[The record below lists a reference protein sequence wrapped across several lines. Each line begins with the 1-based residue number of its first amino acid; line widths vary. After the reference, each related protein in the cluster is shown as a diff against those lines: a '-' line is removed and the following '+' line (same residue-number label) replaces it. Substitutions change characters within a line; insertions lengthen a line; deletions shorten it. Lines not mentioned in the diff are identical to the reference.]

1 MHCFVQRQ
9 LNWNVYLKCKHI
21 YKYRSIK
28 FYKLFNE
35 NEHDECKEKKK
46 QFHLKQ

>member
-1 MHCFVQRQ
+1 M
-9 LNWNVYLKCKHI
+9 

-35 NEHDECKEKKK
+35 NKHNECKENKK
-46 QFHLKQ
+46 HLKQ